1 MFVTKNNH
9 VSYLL
14 YLYRY
19 LLLSSLPS
27 SLLKIDYGII
37 QLFVIYNKII
47 TGGYMLRSILLEL
60 HLLLLKFCTSIK
72 YNVQRT

>member
-47 TGGYMLRSILLEL
+47 MGGYMLRSILLEL